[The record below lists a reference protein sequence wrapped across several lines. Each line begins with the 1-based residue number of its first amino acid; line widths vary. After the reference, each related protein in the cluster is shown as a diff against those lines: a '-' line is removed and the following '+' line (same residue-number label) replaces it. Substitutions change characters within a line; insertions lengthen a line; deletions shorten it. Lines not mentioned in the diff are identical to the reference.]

1 MKVYT
6 WYTKCLLLT
15 VAWALGTW
23 FLTFPLGAHAQGN
36 NCPPPAQGNNAVYN
50 TTCNSQGPA
59 IVGSPAF
66 IDAGVFASQASDFCG
81 VIYVIISSNT
91 IYPGAGAV
99 IDARGLP
106 GNTGI
111 SMTCAT
117 GTTPW
122 NNGAAYVN
130 KPSTILLPAQTVYIP
145 ATWILPNGTRVI
157 GEGSTNPYDAI
168 TAVPQTTIQASSS
181 LTGAMIQ
188 FGDSSCPSPGGCLGV
203 TLEDVTLNGS
213 NLGINGIVNSN
224 SQELSYAKNVT
235 DRFARPGPRIVRLK
249 LGNGGT
255 NRDFRDLL
263 RNRTGDGREDVI
275 CV

>member
-1 MKVYT
+1 MRVST
-6 WYTKCLLLT
+6 WIRANWWLLA
-15 VAWALGTW
+15 VVCAFGTCS
-23 FLTFPLGAHAQGN
+23 LIFPSWSHAQ
-36 NCPPPAQGNNAVYN
+36 CPLPVQGNNAVYN
-50 TTCNSQGPA
+50 PNCNP
-59 IVGSPAF
+59 IVVGSSAF
-66 IDAGVFASQASDFCG
+66 IDASAFLNSQQGVDICDAIYG
-81 VIYVIISSNT
+81 VLTSRSPNPP
-91 IYPGAGAV
+91 YPATGAV
-99 IDARGLP
+99 IDARGITTSL
-106 GNTGI
+106 
-111 SMTCAT
+111 TCT
-117 GTTPW
+117 QGSPW
-122 NNGAAYVN
+122 KEGSVYANV
-130 KPSTILLPAQTVYIP
+130 PSTILLPAGTITI
-145 ATWILPNGTRVI
+145 AKTWILPNGTRVI

-213 NLGINGIVNSN
+213 DLGINGIVNSN